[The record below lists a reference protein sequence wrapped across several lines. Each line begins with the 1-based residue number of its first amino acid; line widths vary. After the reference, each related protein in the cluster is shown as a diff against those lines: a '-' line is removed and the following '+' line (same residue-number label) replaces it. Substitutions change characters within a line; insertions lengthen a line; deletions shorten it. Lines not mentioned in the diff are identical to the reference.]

1 MLKARFLERENRFTA
16 LVELDGKQVK
26 AHVANSGRLRELFR
40 PGNEVYL
47 IKRDGSHRA
56 TKYDLALV
64 RYEDQ
69 LVSVDARVPNKV
81 VADAVAAGQLADFSQ
96 FTVARR
102 EVRYGNSRLDLL
114 LEDERNNKCFVEV
127 KSVTLVENG
136 TAMFPDAPTLRGAR
150 HLEELAAAVGEGYHA
165 AVIFLIQ
172 RDDALVFTP
181 NDRTDPDFG
190 QKLRAAAGKGVGVYA
205 YRFRVTPELIVITEK
220 VPVKLADI

>member
-205 YRFRVTPELIVITEK
+205 YRCRVTPELIVITEK